1 MALGMTTNG
10 ARGETHDAMRTTLGF
25 GGMDETAMNE
35 AYAGLLRQLRAR
47 DDRVEIAIANSVW
60 HEQTF
65 AVEKPFLDAASEY
78 FDAEVR
84 AIDFRSASAPSTI
97 SRWAEDRTGG
107 RIRDLIRS
115 IDQNE
120 IMFLVNAVYFKAPW
134 AEPFEEQA
142 TRNGPFRTLDN
153 RTINVPM
160 MTADASRPIY
170 QDDNVTVVE
179 LVYAEGAF
187 SMVIVAPAAGRSL
200 SNVMTLL
207 DAQRWN
213 AWMNGLTSSRVLFTM
228 PKFKFDFGTKLNDA
242 LISLGMGIAFDDSRA
257 DFDRI
262 NPNRTDLYISRVEH
276 KTFIDV
282 HERGTEAAAATA
294 VGVGVTSLPA
304 SITVDEPFLFAIRV
318 RTAGTLLFIG
328 RVGNPGA

>member
-1 MALGMTTNG
+1 
-10 ARGETHDAMRTTLGF
+10 
-25 GGMDETAMNE
+25 
-35 AYAGLLRQLRAR
+35 
-47 DDRVEIAIANSVW
+47 
-60 HEQTF
+60 
-65 AVEKPFLDAASEY
+65 
-78 FDAEVR
+78 
-84 AIDFRSASAPSTI
+84 
-97 SRWAEDRTGG
+97 
-107 RIRDLIRS
+107 
-115 IDQNE
+115 
-120 IMFLVNAVYFKAPW
+120 MFLVNAVYFKAPW

-294 VGVGVTSLPA
+294 VGVGVTSLPP
-304 SITVDEPFLFAIRV
+304 SITVDEPFLFAIRE